1 MSRTLSPLFAAAL
14 LGLCLAE
21 AAAAESTALAGDY
34 RMQGRGFGPDDSA
47 YQGTCSLRGDG
58 PAYEVSCF
66 NADTRHTYVGR
77 GLAAGDT
84 LAIFIGDVLRGDH
97 RVVFAGEYLV
107 LYQRK
112 PDGTLEGIWIDGQGG
127 ATGGETLTPIR

>member
-1 MSRTLSPLFAAAL
+1 MRHTLSLLPAAAL
-14 LGLCLAE
+14 LGICLAD

-34 RMQGRGFGPDDSA
+34 RMQGKGFGPSDSA

-77 GLAAGDT
+77 GLANGDI

-97 RVVFAGEYLV
+97 RTVFAGEYLV
-107 LYQRK
+107 LYRRK
-112 PDGTLEGIWIDGQGG
+112 PDGTLDGTWIDAQGN
-127 ATGGETLTPIR
+127 AMGGEVLTPVR